1 MKIYQVG
8 GSVRDRLRG
17 RQPQDYD
24 YVVTGASPEEM
35 LARGFVRVG
44 KDFPVFLHP
53 ESKEEYALARKEIK
67 TGCGHADF
75 SFIFNPSVTLEE
87 DLERRDFTCNAIAF
101 DPQTDEYFDPFNG
114 RKDIENR
121 VLRHINT
128 EHFQEDPLRVLRLCR
143 FAAQLNFTPA
153 PETLELVARMTAEG
167 QLVHLSAERIW
178 KELEKALRF
187 PDFPRFV
194 QTARTCGA
202 LEAVLPEV
210 NRLWN
215 TPERTD

>member
-75 SFIFNPSVTLEE
+75 SFIFNPSVTLNGETSPATPSP
-87 DLERRDFTCNAIAF
+87 LTRKRTNTLTLSTGGKTLKTAF
-101 DPQTDEYFDPFNG
+101 
-114 RKDIENR
+114 
-121 VLRHINT
+121 
-128 EHFQEDPLRVLRLCR
+128 
-143 FAAQLNFTPA
+143 
-153 PETLELVARMTAEG
+153 
-167 QLVHLSAERIW
+167 
-178 KELEKALRF
+178 
-187 PDFPRFV
+187 
-194 QTARTCGA
+194 
-202 LEAVLPEV
+202 
-210 NRLWN
+210 
-215 TPERTD
+215 

>member
-75 SFIFNPSVTLEE
+75 SFIFDPSVTLEE

-101 DPQTDEYFDPFNG
+101 DPQTGEYFDPFNG

-121 VLRHINT
+121 VLRHINA
-128 EHFQEDPLRVLRLCR
+128 EHFRK
-143 FAAQLNFTPA
+143 TP
-153 PETLELVARMTAEG
+153 
-167 QLVHLSAERIW
+167 
-178 KELEKALRF
+178 
-187 PDFPRFV
+187 
-194 QTARTCGA
+194 
-202 LEAVLPEV
+202 
-210 NRLWN
+210 
-215 TPERTD
+215 